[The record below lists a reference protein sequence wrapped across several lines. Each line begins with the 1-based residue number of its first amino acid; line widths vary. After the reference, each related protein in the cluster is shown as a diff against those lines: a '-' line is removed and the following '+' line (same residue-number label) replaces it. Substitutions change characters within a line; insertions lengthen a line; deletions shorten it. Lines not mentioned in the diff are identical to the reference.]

1 MYIGDEG
8 QQLPCKFYDVPGIEK
23 TQLEDEELEK
33 FVQRNIDDLQGI
45 IDGKMILDVDVSAL
59 NITNIPLKFKLY
71 ISKYK
76 YKGLQIFNP
85 TNDPKAN
92 TKVAV

>member
-1 MYIGDEG
+1 MYSLQIHLEPMYIGDEG

-33 FVQRNIDDLQGI
+33 FVKRNIDDLQGI

-59 NITNIPLKFKLY
+59 NITNIPLKFKL
-71 ISKYK
+71 K
-76 YKGLQIFNP
+76 
-85 TNDPKAN
+85 
-92 TKVAV
+92 